1 MAVQG
6 VLDLRQWDLTRDGA
20 VRLDGEWSFF
30 FDQSKQSLT
39 ETSPRETVKVPGNW
53 LQNGHPTKGKAVYRL
68 RILTQPGSQV
78 FGLKLYEFPHSY
90 RLYANGHQRNFGP
103 VDRKRQPRRR

>member
-1 MAVQG
+1 MLALWIGLWASVAPGLGLALAAPAPPMAVQG

-30 FDQSKQSLT
+30 LDQSKQSLT

-68 RILTQPGSQV
+68 RILT
-78 FGLKLYEFPHSY
+78 
-90 RLYANGHQRNFGP
+90 
-103 VDRKRQPRRR
+103 

>member
-1 MAVQG
+1 MPIGARTIRWLALWTIGLWAAFVPGLGLALVAPAPTLPLAVQG
-6 VLDLRQWDLTRDGA
+6 VLDLRQWDLARDGA

-30 FDQSKQSLT
+30 WDQSRQSLT

-68 RILTQPGSQV
+68 RILT
-78 FGLKLYEFPHSY
+78 
-90 RLYANGHQRNFGP
+90 
-103 VDRKRQPRRR
+103 